1 MRCFY
6 DNVFLFPLTQIYSWS
21 NCWHYTFII
30 FIICIYTKLIPSA
43 LLQIYW
49 FCTFTQ
55 LHFIFAY
62 SFNFRFRLN
71 VANYFHDDYVSLWI
85 LLSNYTPSIN
95 TTVPY
100 AATTSAPENS
110 LLSSNFPKFVETRGS
125 SIRWCFPREDF
136 SQVNNHE

>member
-1 MRCFY
+1 M
-6 DNVFLFPLTQIYSWS
+6 FLWQCISFSINANLLLIKLLTLYIH
-21 NCWHYTFII
+21 NIHYMHLHKINSLSTITNLLVL
-30 FIICIYTKLIPSA
+30 YTSILYLPI
-43 LLQIYW
+43 L
-49 FCTFTQ
+49 
-55 LHFIFAY
+55 
-62 SFNFRFRLN
+62 LN